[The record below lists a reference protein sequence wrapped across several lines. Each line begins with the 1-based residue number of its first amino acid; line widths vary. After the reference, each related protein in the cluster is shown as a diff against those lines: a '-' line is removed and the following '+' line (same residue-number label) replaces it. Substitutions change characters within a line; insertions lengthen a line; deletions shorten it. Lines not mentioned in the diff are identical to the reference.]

1 MNRVTLP
8 ILLQLIGQHMEQHR
22 GQHRKCA
29 WLCTMLLGIVM
40 AAGIASLAACSRQGE
55 EAPAKPVAAATPA
68 YIALARGRVD
78 VEGGVQ
84 RITAPRDGILAKLAV
99 DAGDTVR
106 AGQVLALLDTRQAEL
121 AQALAQAEVT
131 HALAQAEAQKTRLPV
146 LLARAERLRQAA
158 TAGALSEDKADEAD
172 QAIAELKAEQRIS
185 AAALATAQRR
195 LAQAQAAIELSTV
208 HAPAGGRILERQVRT
223 GENVAMHAALF
234 SLRPTRPL
242 VVRAEL
248 NEAMV
253 DSVKAGMRA
262 EIVSVSDDKVL
273 SAARVLRIG
282 EMFGATRFVE
292 VPGENVDT
300 RSVECLLR
308 LDADSLRI
316 GMPVLVRFLP

>member
-8 ILLQLIGQHMEQHR
+8 ILPKRMAQYR
-22 GQHRKCA
+22 GQHRKRA
-29 WLCTMLLGIVM
+29 WLCAMLLRIVM
-40 AAGIASLAACSRQGE
+40 GTGIASLAACSRQGE
-55 EAPAKPVAAATPA
+55 EAPAKPVTATAQA

-84 RITAPRDGILAKLAV
+84 RITAPRDGILAKLGV
-99 DAGDTVR
+99 DAGDNVR
-106 AGQVLALLDTRQAEL
+106 AGQVLALLDTQQAEL
-121 AQALAQAEVT
+121 VQALAQAEVT
-131 HALAQAEAQKTRLPV
+131 HALAHVEAQKTRLPA

-172 QAIAELKAEQRIS
+172 QAIAELRAEQRIG

-195 LAQAQAAIELSTV
+195 LTQAQAAVELSTV
-208 HAPAGGRILERQVRT
+208 HAPAAGRILERQVRQ
-223 GENVAMHAALF
+223 GENVAMHALLF
-234 SLRPTRPL
+234 SLRPARPL

-253 DSVKAGMRA
+253 DRVKAGMRA

-282 EMFGATRFVE
+282 DMFNATRLAE
-292 VPGENVDT
+292 VPGENIDT

-308 LDADSLRI
+308 LDVDSLRI

>member
-1 MNRVTLP
+1 
-8 ILLQLIGQHMEQHR
+8 
-22 GQHRKCA
+22 
-29 WLCTMLLGIVM
+29 MLLGIVM
-40 AAGIASLAACSRQGE
+40 GTGIASLAACSRQGD
-55 EAPAKPVAAATPA
+55 EAPAKPVATTTPTF
-68 YIALARGRVD
+68 IALARGRVD

-106 AGQVLALLDTRQAEL
+106 AGQVLALLDTQQAEL

-131 HALAQAEAQKTRLPV
+131 HALTQAEAQKTRLPV

-195 LAQAQAAIELSTV
+195 LAQAQAAVELSTV
-208 HAPAGGRILERQVRT
+208 HAPAAGRILERQVRQ
-223 GENVAMHAALF
+223 GENVAMHAPLF
-234 SLRPTRPL
+234 SMRPARPL

-253 DSVKAGMRA
+253 DHVKAGMRA
-262 EIVSVSDDKVL
+262 EIVSVNDDKVL

-282 EMFGATRFVE
+282 EMFSTTRLAE
-292 VPGENVDT
+292 VPGENIDT